1 MAGLTTLATEEE
13 EEVREYLAN
22 VHTEYSFQCH
32 KENADAGCQRLA
44 DFLQAVRKD
53 FVGAARVLTWN
64 CQQHGHYESCAKLG
78 AYHLVGRGGVP
89 EDPATAYSL
98 FLGPCEKSSIDVGP
112 HCWHNLGLLAA
123 QGVRQPDGRPNHDL
137 SRRFFA
143 KACDAG
149 VAPSCMHLA
158 ISLNTHEPR
167 DDTRATALAENA
179 CKMGHSPSCMVA
191 AHLLSQRG
199 LGGKVRAREL
209 RAEAA
214 RLHAENTGRDFSVE
228 FGK

>member
-32 KENADAGCQRLA
+32 KENADA
-44 DFLQAVRKD
+44 
-53 FVGAARVLTWN
+53 
-64 CQQHGHYESCAKLG
+64 
-78 AYHLVGRGGVP
+78 GGVP